1 MKRKLVKIRYKI
13 QKKKCDQK
21 LTMQREKT
29 QIKKNNTNG
38 TEYIYIYMQ
47 TELTVETDYRGSIK
61 HRCKV
66 LATIFLLPL

>member
-38 TEYIYIYMQ
+38 TEYIYIY
-47 TELTVETDYRGSIK
+47 
-61 HRCKV
+61 
-66 LATIFLLPL
+66 AN